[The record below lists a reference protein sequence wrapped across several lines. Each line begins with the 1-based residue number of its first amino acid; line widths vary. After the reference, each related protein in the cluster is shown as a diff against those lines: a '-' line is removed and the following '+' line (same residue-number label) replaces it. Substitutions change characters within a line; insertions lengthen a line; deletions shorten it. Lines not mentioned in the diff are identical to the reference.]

1 MSQYIH
7 AFDSANKVVKPVNVD
22 SNGNLQVDIVSSDAG
37 GDATAAHQVTNHG
50 KLDVLEA
57 SLTSMEGKQ
66 DTQVTHLSTLAG
78 TVGSAKVNVNIS
90 SGTVTANLS
99 ATDNAVLDEIAA
111 DGDNIQTKL
120 DTLDGS
126 VNVIEACVTSNELAV
141 SHGALTELAA
151 AINSNKVDV
160 NLASF
165 TTGQATM
172 ASSLPVTLASNQ
184 SAVGVTHAAFTEIEN
199 AINSNKMDVNIAS
212 PLGQTTAASSI
223 PVTLAS
229 NQPSIAVTNA
239 AVEPTLSQ
247 ATLASGASITAG
259 SSTSEIDMN
268 GFKHLT
274 IYGTSS
280 VNFGSFILCRRAT
293 SGGGNILDASAMM
306 SASDPTGG
314 SNYHFS
320 ATFKDVG
327 NRYVAFQNTSSG
339 SQIVTLYAVKHR

>member
-1 MSQYIH
+1 MSQFIH

-22 SNGNLQVDIVSSDAG
+22 SLGNLQVDIVSSSAG
-37 GDATAAHQVTNHG
+37 GDSTAAHQVTNHG
-50 KLDVLEA
+50 KLDTLEA

-66 DTQVTHLSTLAG
+66 DTQITHLA
-78 TVGSAKVNVNIS
+78 AIE
-90 SGTVTANLS
+90 
-99 ATDNAVLDEIAA
+99 TDGN
-111 DGDNIQTKL
+111 NIQTKL

-126 VNVIEACVTSNELAV
+126 VNVIEACVSANKLAV
-141 SHGALTELAA
+141 SNGALTSLAA

-172 ASSLPVTLASNQ
+172 ASSLPVVIASNQ
-184 SAVGVTHAAFTEIEN
+184 GAVGVTHGCFTEIEN

-229 NQPSIAVTNA
+229 NQPSIAVTNS
-239 AVEPTLSQ
+239 AVEPTLDQ

-259 SSTSEIDMN
+259 SSTSEIDML

-293 SGGGNILDASAMM
+293 SGGGNILDGSAMM

-327 NRYVAFQNTSSG
+327 NRYVAFQNTNSG